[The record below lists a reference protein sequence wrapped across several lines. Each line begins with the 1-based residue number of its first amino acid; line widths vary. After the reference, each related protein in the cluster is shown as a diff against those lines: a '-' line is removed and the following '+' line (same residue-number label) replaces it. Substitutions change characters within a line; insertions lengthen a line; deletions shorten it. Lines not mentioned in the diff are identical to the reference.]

1 MQSLNDK
8 FRELT
13 VRVRQGRALSY
24 ASFEPVYYLVFP
36 PREIL
41 QVKHHLPA
49 LVSQLESDGWTVSQL
64 SLAQEVAEILEA
76 SPKRKIWL
84 AAERKA
90 PLAWD
95 KINASLATEVS
106 ADALTRRVEA
116 RLKSLEGD
124 PRAFLLVTDLE
135 ALHPYL
141 RVGAIE
147 GQLVGKVKLPL
158 VFLYPGERTGKT
170 RLKFLGFY
178 PDDGNYR
185 SVHIGG

>member
-1 MQSLNDK
+1 MPSLMNS
-8 FRELT
+8 FEELKA
-13 VRVRQGRALSY
+13 RLRQGRALSY
-24 ASFEPVYYLVFP
+24 ASFEPVYYLIFA

-41 QVKHHLPA
+41 QVKRELPA
-49 LVSQLESDGWTVSQL
+49 WISRLQHDGWSVSTM
-64 SLAQEVAEILEA
+64 SFAAEVAQILA
-76 SPKRKIWL
+76 SSPKRKIWL
-84 AAERKA
+84 AAERKD

-95 KINASLATEVS
+95 KINASLATEVTAQVL
-106 ADALTRRVEA
+106 ADRIEARYRALTDQSQP
-116 RLKSLEGD
+116 L
-124 PRAFLLVTDLE
+124 LLVTDLE
-135 ALHPYL
+135 ALHPFL

-147 GQLVGKVKLPL
+147 GLLVNKVTVPT